1 MDSCSD
7 FGSNLTFV
15 YHIFSNY
22 VEHHRGKLACDDKSM
37 NVEVPLEPG
46 KYSVNVFLVKDHNE
60 KNEYDPENMSILQ
73 AGSTT
78 FTISDST
85 TVEVPMGNY
94 EGGIFAKW
102 PVEICSAFQTD
113 TMKFSIKDGKGET
126 VNSVIWGVETKLE
139 QFPVNCSAGELRI
152 MDIPEDS
159 YDVKIEGFRKKGTA
173 TRIHYEKNGARV
185 ISNNEH
191 LISLKEDQF
200 SVVSS
205 DLNVPWKFYEA
216 PIVDSENPC
225 SEAGVTELVALAK
238 NDNRSVTSEIVSCD
252 GFKGSI
258 TIFDIPEG
266 SYTVTVT
273 GMDGSGKAVYEGSLD
288 EKPISIEKGH
298 IGSDAYESEV
308 VYIKGQQ

>member
-1 MDSCSD
+1 MRSISTLLYITFVFCLLSSSCSDSGSEKEKNRDLTLTFKMDSCSD

-159 YDVKIEGFRKKGTA
+159 YDVKIEGFRKKARPLEYTTKRTA
-173 TRIHYEKNGARV
+173 QESY
-185 ISNNEH
+185 
-191 LISLKEDQF
+191 
-200 SVVSS
+200 
-205 DLNVPWKFYEA
+205 
-216 PIVDSENPC
+216 PI
-225 SEAGVTELVALAK
+225 
-238 NDNRSVTSEIVSCD
+238 TSI
-252 GFKGSI
+252 
-258 TIFDIPEG
+258 
-266 SYTVTVT
+266 
-273 GMDGSGKAVYEGSLD
+273 
-288 EKPISIEKGH
+288 
-298 IGSDAYESEV
+298 
-308 VYIKGQQ
+308 